1 MNPAPETRRQRSPLV
16 RGLLW
21 LGGTVSLVLGV
32 LGVFL
37 PGLPTTPFVLLAAA
51 CYAQASPRLHGW
63 MLNHRWIGPMLRDWE
78 RERSL
83 SRRSKALALLSMAV
97 MVGFSLWGFHGR
109 LAVQLVLVATAA
121 VGVWVV
127 WRLPTRL

>member
-1 MNPAPETRRQRSPLV
+1 MGSRLV

-21 LGGTVSLVLGV
+21 LGGSVALVLGV

-51 CYAQASPRLHGW
+51 CYARASPRLHTW

-78 RERSL
+78 RDRSL
-83 SRRSKALALLSMAV
+83 TRRIKAMALLSMAV
-97 MVGFSLWGFHGR
+97 MVGISLWGFQGR
-109 LAVQLVLVATAA
+109 VAVQLVLLATAA
-121 VGVWVV
+121 VGMWVV
-127 WRLPTRL
+127 WRLPTRR

>member
-1 MNPAPETRRQRSPLV
+1 MGSRLV

-21 LGGTVSLVLGV
+21 LGGSVALVLGV

-51 CYAQASPRLHGW
+51 CYARASPRLHTW

-78 RERSL
+78 RDRSL
-83 SRRSKALALLSMAV
+83 TRRIKAMALLSMAV
-97 MVGFSLWGFHGR
+97 MVGISLWGFQGR
-109 LAVQLVLVATAA
+109 VAVQLVLLVTAA
-121 VGVWVV
+121 VGMWVV
-127 WRLPTRL
+127 WRLPTRR